1 MYRSGNPALNDLT
14 FEKSAYKEV
23 SWWEDSESNLMSMNG
38 VVDKTALLLTIVT
51 LTAIAVYL
59 TVPISLFLS
68 LLGAIVG
75 FVVALI
81 IIFSGSMNPI
91 LICTYAACQGLFL
104 GGITWIIEYQYNAP
118 GLGIVAAVLTFLILG
133 VMLSIY
139 RAGLISWNKNMQIAV
154 TSSMVAILLIY
165 LVSFIGSFVGFEVPL
180 IHGNGAVGIAFSVF
194 VVGIASLCLV
204 ADFDFIERGVE
215 RGAPKQL
222 EWRAAFGL
230 LVTLIWLYLEILE
243 LLAKLAASRR

>member
-14 FEKSAYKEV
+14 FEKSAYKEA

-59 TVPISLFLS
+59 TVPTFLFLS

-81 IIFSGSMNPI
+81 IIFSGSMNPT

-104 GGITWIIEYQYNAP
+104 GGITWIIEKQVDAP
-118 GLGIVAAVLTFLILG
+118 GLGILAAVLTLLILG

-165 LVSFIGSFVGFEVPL
+165 LVSFIGSFVGFEVPWVE
-180 IHGNGAVGIAFSVF
+180 GNGTVGIAFSVF
-194 VVGIASLCLV
+194 VIGIASLCLV

-230 LVTLIWLYLEILE
+230 LVTLIWLYLEILK
-243 LLAKLAASRR
+243 LLAKLASRR

>member
-1 MYRSGNPALNDLT
+1 MYRSGNPALNDST
-14 FEKSAYKEV
+14 FEKSAYKEA

-59 TVPISLFLS
+59 TVPTFLFLS

-81 IIFSGSMNPI
+81 IIFSGSMNPT

-104 GGITWIIEYQYNAP
+104 GGITWIIEKQVDAP
-118 GLGIVAAVLTFLILG
+118 GLGIVAAVLTLLILG

-180 IHGNGAVGIAFSVF
+180 IHGNGTVGIAFSVF

-230 LVTLIWLYLEILE
+230 LVTLIWLYLEILK
-243 LLAKLAASRR
+243 LLAKLASRR

>member
-1 MYRSGNPALNDLT
+1 MYRSGNPALNDST

-23 SWWEDSESNLMSMNG
+23 SWGEGSESNLMSLNG

-51 LTAIAVYL
+51 FTAIAVYL
-59 TVPISLFLS
+59 TAPTFLLLTLF
-68 LLGAIVG
+68 GGIVG

-104 GGITWIIEYQYNAP
+104 GGITWIIEKEVGYP
-118 GLGIVAAVLTFLILG
+118 GLGILAAVLTLLILG
-133 VMLSIY
+133 VMISIY
-139 RAGLISWNKNMQIAV
+139 RAGLISWNKNLQIAV

-165 LVSFIGSFVGFEVPL
+165 LVSFIGSFVGFEIPL
-180 IHGNGAVGIAFSVF
+180 IHGNGIVGIGFSVF

-230 LVTLIWLYLEILE
+230 LVTLIWLYLEILK
-243 LLAKLAASRR
+243 LLAKLASRR

>member
-1 MYRSGNPALNDLT
+1 MYRSGNPALNDST

-59 TVPISLFLS
+59 TAPTFLFLT

-75 FVVALI
+75 FVVAMI
-81 IIFSGSMNPI
+81 IIFSGSMNPT

-104 GGITWIIEYQYNAP
+104 GGITWIIEREVEYP
-118 GLGIVAAVLTFLILG
+118 GLGIVAAVLTLLILG
-133 VMLSIY
+133 VMISIY
-139 RAGLISWNKNMQIAV
+139 RAGLISWNKNLQIAV

-165 LVSFIGSFVGFEVPL
+165 LVSFVGSFVGFEIPL
-180 IHGNGAVGIAFSVF
+180 IHGNGIVGIGFSVF

-204 ADFDFIERGVE
+204 ADFDFIEKGVE

-230 LVTLIWLYLEILE
+230 LVTLIWLYLEILK
-243 LLAKLAASRR
+243 LLAKLASRR

>member
-1 MYRSGNPALNDLT
+1 MYRSGNPALNDST

-59 TVPISLFLS
+59 TVPTFLFLS

-81 IIFSGSMNPI
+81 IIFSGSMNPT

-104 GGITWIIEYQYNAP
+104 GGITWIIEKQVDAP

-230 LVTLIWLYLEILE
+230 LVTLIWLYLEILK
-243 LLAKLAASRR
+243 LLAKLAPRK

>member
-1 MYRSGNPALNDLT
+1 
-14 FEKSAYKEV
+14 
-23 SWWEDSESNLMSMNG
+23 
-38 VVDKTALLLTIVT
+38 
-51 LTAIAVYL
+51 
-59 TVPISLFLS
+59 
-68 LLGAIVG
+68 
-75 FVVALI
+75 
-81 IIFSGSMNPI
+81 MNPI

-104 GGITWIIEYQYNAP
+104 GGITWIIEKQVDAP
-118 GLGIVAAVLTFLILG
+118 GLGIVAAVLTLLILG

-139 RAGLISWNKNMQIAV
+139 RAGLISWNENMQIAV

-230 LVTLIWLYLEILE
+230 LVTLIWLYLEILK
-243 LLAKLAASRR
+243 LLAKLVASNK

>member
-1 MYRSGNPALNDLT
+1 MYRSGNPALNDST

-59 TVPISLFLS
+59 TAPTFLFLT

-81 IIFSGSMNPI
+81 IIFSGSMNPT

-104 GGITWIIEYQYNAP
+104 GGITWIIEKQVDYP
-118 GLGIVAAVLTFLILG
+118 GLGIVAAVLTLLILG

-165 LVSFIGSFVGFEVPL
+165 LVSFIGSFVGFEIPL
-180 IHGNGAVGIAFSVF
+180 IHGNGIVGIGFSVF

-204 ADFDFIERGVE
+204 ADFDFIEKGVE

-230 LVTLIWLYLEILE
+230 LVTLIWLYLEILK
-243 LLAKLAASRR
+243 LLAKLASRR

>member
-1 MYRSGNPALNDLT
+1 MYRSGNPALNDST

-59 TVPISLFLS
+59 TAPTFLFLT

-75 FVVALI
+75 FVVAMI
-81 IIFSGSMNPI
+81 IIFSGSMNPT

-104 GGITWIIEYQYNAP
+104 GGITWIIEREVGYP
-118 GLGIVAAVLTFLILG
+118 GLGIVAAVLTLLILG
-133 VMLSIY
+133 VMISIY
-139 RAGLISWNKNMQIAV
+139 RAGLISWNKNLQIAV

-165 LVSFIGSFVGFEVPL
+165 LVSFVGSFVGFEIPL
-180 IHGNGAVGIAFSVF
+180 IHGNGIVGIGFSVF

-230 LVTLIWLYLEILE
+230 LVTLIWLYLEILK
-243 LLAKLAASRR
+243 LLAKLASRR

>member
-1 MYRSGNPALNDLT
+1 MYRSGNPALNDST
-14 FEKSAYKEV
+14 FEKSAYKEA

-59 TVPISLFLS
+59 TVPTFLFLS

-81 IIFSGSMNPI
+81 IIFSGSMNPT

-104 GGITWIIEYQYNAP
+104 GGITWIIEKQVGYP
-118 GLGIVAAVLTFLILG
+118 GLGIVAAVLTLLILG

-230 LVTLIWLYLEILE
+230 LVTLIWLYLEILK
-243 LLAKLAASRR
+243 LLAKLASRR

>member
-1 MYRSGNPALNDLT
+1 MYRSGNPALNDST
-14 FEKSAYKEV
+14 FEKSAYNEV

-38 VVDKTALLLTIVT
+38 VVDKTALLLIIVT

-59 TVPISLFLS
+59 TAPTFLFLT

-75 FVVALI
+75 FVVAMI
-81 IIFSGSMNPI
+81 IIFSGSMNPT

-104 GGITWIIEYQYNAP
+104 GGITWIIEKQVNYP
-118 GLGIVAAVLTFLILG
+118 GLGIIAAVLTLLILG

-139 RAGLISWNKNMQIAV
+139 RAGLISWNKNLQIAV

-165 LVSFIGSFVGFEVPL
+165 LVSFVGSFVGFEIPL
-180 IHGNGAVGIAFSVF
+180 IHGNGIVGIGFSVF

-230 LVTLIWLYLEILE
+230 LVTLIWLYLEILK
-243 LLAKLAASRR
+243 LLAKLASRR

>member
-1 MYRSGNPALNDLT
+1 
-14 FEKSAYKEV
+14 
-23 SWWEDSESNLMSMNG
+23 
-38 VVDKTALLLTIVT
+38 
-51 LTAIAVYL
+51 
-59 TVPISLFLS
+59 
-68 LLGAIVG
+68 
-75 FVVALI
+75 
-81 IIFSGSMNPI
+81 
-91 LICTYAACQGLFL
+91 
-104 GGITWIIEYQYNAP
+104 
-118 GLGIVAAVLTFLILG
+118 
-133 VMLSIY
+133 MLSIY

-230 LVTLIWLYLEILE
+230 LVTLIWLYLEILK
-243 LLAKLAASRR
+243 LLAKLASRR

>member
-1 MYRSGNPALNDLT
+1 MYRSGNPALNDST
-14 FEKSAYKEV
+14 FEKSAYKEA

-59 TVPISLFLS
+59 TVPISLFLTF
-68 LLGAIVG
+68 LGAIVG

-81 IIFSGSMNPI
+81 IIFSGSMNPT

-104 GGITWIIEYQYNAP
+104 GGITWIIEKQVDAP
-118 GLGIVAAVLTFLILG
+118 GLGIIAAVLTLLILG

-180 IHGNGAVGIAFSVF
+180 IHGNGIVGIAFSVF

-243 LLAKLAASRR
+243 LLAKLASRR

>member
-81 IIFSGSMNPI
+81 IIFSGSMNPT

-104 GGITWIIEYQYNAP
+104 GGITWIIEKQYDAP
-118 GLGIVAAVLTFLILG
+118 GLGILAAVLTFLILG

-230 LVTLIWLYLEILE
+230 LVTLIWLYLEILK
-243 LLAKLAASRR
+243 LLAKLAPRK

>member
-1 MYRSGNPALNDLT
+1 MYRSGNPALNDST

-59 TVPISLFLS
+59 TAPTFLFLT

-75 FVVALI
+75 FVVAII
-81 IIFSGSMNPI
+81 IIFSGSMNPT

-104 GGITWIIEYQYNAP
+104 GGITWIIEKQVDYP
-118 GLGIVAAVLTFLILG
+118 GLGIVAAVLTLLILG

-165 LVSFIGSFVGFEVPL
+165 LVSFIGSFVGFEIPL
-180 IHGNGAVGIAFSVF
+180 IHGNGIVGIGFSVF

-230 LVTLIWLYLEILE
+230 LVTLIWLYLEILK
-243 LLAKLAASRR
+243 LLAKLASRR

>member
-1 MYRSGNPALNDLT
+1 MYRSGNPALNDST

-81 IIFSGSMNPI
+81 IIFSGSMNPT

-104 GGITWIIEYQYNAP
+104 GGITWIIEKQYDAP
-118 GLGIVAAVLTFLILG
+118 GLGILAAVLTFLILG

-230 LVTLIWLYLEILE
+230 LVTLIWLYLEILK

>member
-1 MYRSGNPALNDLT
+1 MYRSGNPALNDST

-59 TVPISLFLS
+59 TVPTFLFLS

-81 IIFSGSMNPI
+81 IIFSGSMNPT

-104 GGITWIIEYQYNAP
+104 GGITWIIEKQVDAP
-118 GLGIVAAVLTFLILG
+118 GLGIVAAVLTLLILG

-230 LVTLIWLYLEILE
+230 LVTLIWLYLEILK
-243 LLAKLAASRR
+243 LLAKLASRR

>member
-1 MYRSGNPALNDLT
+1 MYRSGNPALNDST

-23 SWWEDSESNLMSMNG
+23 SWWEGSESNLMSMNG

-51 LTAIAVYL
+51 FTAIAVYL
-59 TVPISLFLS
+59 TAPTFLFLT
-68 LLGAIVG
+68 LFGAIVG
-75 FVVALI
+75 FVVAII

-104 GGITWIIEYQYNAP
+104 GGITWIIEKEVGYP
-118 GLGIVAAVLTFLILG
+118 GLGILAAVLTLLILG
-133 VMLSIY
+133 VMISIY

-165 LVSFIGSFVGFEVPL
+165 LVSFFGSFLGFEIPL
-180 IHGNGAVGIAFSVF
+180 IHGNGIVGIGFSVF

-230 LVTLIWLYLEILE
+230 LVTLIWLYLEILK
-243 LLAKLAASRR
+243 LLAKLASRR

>member
-1 MYRSGNPALNDLT
+1 MYRSGNPALNDST

-59 TVPISLFLS
+59 TVPTFLFLS

-81 IIFSGSMNPI
+81 IIFSGSMNPT

-104 GGITWIIEYQYNAP
+104 GGITWIIEKQVDAP
-118 GLGIVAAVLTFLILG
+118 GLGIVAAVLTLLILG

-180 IHGNGAVGIAFSVF
+180 IHGNGTVGIAFSVF

-230 LVTLIWLYLEILE
+230 LVTLIWLYLEILK
-243 LLAKLAASRR
+243 LLAKLASRR

>member
-1 MYRSGNPALNDLT
+1 MYRSGNPALNDST

-59 TVPISLFLS
+59 TAPTFLFLT

-75 FVVALI
+75 FVVAMI
-81 IIFSGSMNPI
+81 IIFSGSMNPT

-104 GGITWIIEYQYNAP
+104 GGITWIIERQVGYP
-118 GLGIVAAVLTFLILG
+118 GLGIVAAVLTLLILG
-133 VMLSIY
+133 VMISIY
-139 RAGLISWNKNMQIAV
+139 RAGLISWNKNLQIAV

-165 LVSFIGSFVGFEVPL
+165 LVSFVGSFVGFEIPL
-180 IHGNGAVGIAFSVF
+180 IHGNGIVGIGFSVF

-230 LVTLIWLYLEILE
+230 LVTLIWLYLEILK
-243 LLAKLAASRR
+243 LLAKLASRR

>member
-1 MYRSGNPALNDLT
+1 MYRSGNPALNDST
-14 FEKSAYKEV
+14 FEKSAYKEA

-59 TVPISLFLS
+59 TVPTFLFLS

-81 IIFSGSMNPI
+81 IIFSGSMNPT

-104 GGITWIIEYQYNAP
+104 GGITWIIEKQVDAP
-118 GLGIVAAVLTFLILG
+118 GLGIVAAVLTLLILG

-230 LVTLIWLYLEILE
+230 LVTLIWLYLEILK
-243 LLAKLAASRR
+243 LLAKLASRR

>member
-1 MYRSGNPALNDLT
+1 MYRSGNPALNDST

-59 TVPISLFLS
+59 TAPTFLFLT

-81 IIFSGSMNPI
+81 IIFSGSMNPT

-104 GGITWIIEYQYNAP
+104 GGITWIIEKQVEYP
-118 GLGIVAAVLTFLILG
+118 GLGIVAAVLTLLILG

-165 LVSFIGSFVGFEVPL
+165 LVSFIGSFVGFEIPL
-180 IHGNGAVGIAFSVF
+180 IHGNGIVGIGFSVF

-230 LVTLIWLYLEILE
+230 VVTLIWLYLEILK
-243 LLAKLAASRR
+243 LLAKLASRR

>member
-1 MYRSGNPALNDLT
+1 MYRSGNPALNDST
-14 FEKSAYKEV
+14 FEKSAYKEA

-59 TVPISLFLS
+59 TVPTFLFLS

-81 IIFSGSMNPI
+81 IIFSGSMNPT

-104 GGITWIIEYQYNAP
+104 GGITWIIEKQVDAP
-118 GLGIVAAVLTFLILG
+118 GLGIVAAVLTLLILG

-180 IHGNGAVGIAFSVF
+180 IHGNGAVGIAFSIF

-230 LVTLIWLYLEILE
+230 LVTLIWLYLEILK
-243 LLAKLAASRR
+243 LLAKLASRR

>member
-1 MYRSGNPALNDLT
+1 MYRSGNPALNDST

-23 SWWEDSESNLMSMNG
+23 SWWEGSESNLMSMNG

-51 LTAIAVYL
+51 FTAIAVYL
-59 TVPISLFLS
+59 TAPTFLFLT

-75 FVVALI
+75 FVVAMI

-104 GGITWIIEYQYNAP
+104 GGITWIIEKEVGYP
-118 GLGIVAAVLTFLILG
+118 GLGILAAVLTLLILG
-133 VMLSIY
+133 VMISIY

-165 LVSFIGSFVGFEVPL
+165 LVSFFGSFLGFEIPL
-180 IHGNGAVGIAFSVF
+180 IHGNGIVGIGFSVF

-230 LVTLIWLYLEILE
+230 LVTLIWLYLEILK
-243 LLAKLAASRR
+243 LLAKLASRR

>member
-1 MYRSGNPALNDLT
+1 MYRSGNPALNDST
-14 FEKSAYKEV
+14 FEKSAYTEA

-59 TVPISLFLS
+59 TVPTFLFLS

-81 IIFSGSMNPI
+81 IIFSGSMNPT

-104 GGITWIIEYQYNAP
+104 GGITWIIEKQVDAP
-118 GLGIVAAVLTFLILG
+118 GLGIVAAVLTLLILG

-230 LVTLIWLYLEILE
+230 LITLIWLYLEILK
-243 LLAKLAASRR
+243 LLAKLASRR

>member
-1 MYRSGNPALNDLT
+1 MYRSGNPALNDST
-14 FEKSAYKEV
+14 FEKSAYKET

-59 TVPISLFLS
+59 TVPTFLFLS
-68 LLGAIVG
+68 VLGAIVG

-81 IIFSGSMNPI
+81 IIFSGSMNPT

-104 GGITWIIEYQYNAP
+104 GGITWIIEKQVDAP
-118 GLGIVAAVLTFLILG
+118 GLGIVAAVLTLLILG

-180 IHGNGAVGIAFSVF
+180 IHGNGTVGIAFSVF

-230 LVTLIWLYLEILE
+230 LVTLIWLYLEILK
-243 LLAKLAASRR
+243 LLAKLASRK

>member
-1 MYRSGNPALNDLT
+1 MYRSGNPALNDST
-14 FEKSAYKEV
+14 FEKSAYKET

-59 TVPISLFLS
+59 TVPISLFLTF
-68 LLGAIVG
+68 LGAIVG

-91 LICTYAACQGLFL
+91 LICTYAVCQGLFL
-104 GGITWIIEYQYNAP
+104 GGITWIIEKQVDAP
-118 GLGIVAAVLTFLILG
+118 GLGIIAAVLTLLILG

-180 IHGNGAVGIAFSVF
+180 IHGNGIVGIAFSVF

-243 LLAKLAASRR
+243 LLAKLASRR

>member
-1 MYRSGNPALNDLT
+1 MYRSGNPALNDST
-14 FEKSAYKEV
+14 FEKSAYKEA

-59 TVPISLFLS
+59 TVPISLFLTF
-68 LLGAIVG
+68 LGAIVG

-91 LICTYAACQGLFL
+91 LICTYAVCQGLFL
-104 GGITWIIEYQYNAP
+104 GGITWIIEKQVDAP
-118 GLGIVAAVLTFLILG
+118 GLGIIAAVLTLLILG

-165 LVSFIGSFVGFEVPL
+165 LASFIGSFVGFEVPL
-180 IHGNGAVGIAFSVF
+180 IHGNGIVGIAFSVF

-243 LLAKLAASRR
+243 LLAKLASRR

>member
-81 IIFSGSMNPI
+81 IIFSSSMNPI

-104 GGITWIIEYQYNAP
+104 GGITWIIEDQYNAP

-165 LVSFIGSFVGFEVPL
+165 LVSFIGSFVDFEVPL
-180 IHGNGAVGIAFSVF
+180 IHDNGAVGIAFSVF

-230 LVTLIWLYLEILE
+230 LVTLIWLYLEILK
-243 LLAKLAASRR
+243 LLAKLVPSR

>member
-1 MYRSGNPALNDLT
+1 MYRSGNPALNDST
-14 FEKSAYKEV
+14 FEKSAYTEA

-59 TVPISLFLS
+59 TAPTFLFLT

-81 IIFSGSMNPI
+81 IIFSGSMNPT

-104 GGITWIIEYQYNAP
+104 GGITWIIEKQVGHP
-118 GLGIVAAVLTFLILG
+118 GLGIVAAVLTLLILG

-165 LVSFIGSFVGFEVPL
+165 LVSFIGSFVGFEIPL
-180 IHGNGAVGIAFSVF
+180 IHGNGAVGIAFSIF

-230 LVTLIWLYLEILE
+230 LVTLIWLYLEILK
-243 LLAKLAASRR
+243 LLAKLASRR

>member
-1 MYRSGNPALNDLT
+1 MYRSGNPALNDST
-14 FEKSAYKEV
+14 FEKSAYKET

-81 IIFSGSMNPI
+81 IIFSGSMNPT

-104 GGITWIIEYQYNAP
+104 GGITWIIEKQVDAP
-118 GLGIVAAVLTFLILG
+118 GLGIVAAVLTLLILG

-180 IHGNGAVGIAFSVF
+180 IHGNGTVGIAFSVF

-230 LVTLIWLYLEILE
+230 LVTLIWLYLEILK
-243 LLAKLAASRR
+243 LLAKLASRK

>member
-1 MYRSGNPALNDLT
+1 MYRSGNPALNDST

-59 TVPISLFLS
+59 TAPTFLFLT
-68 LLGAIVG
+68 LLGGIVG

-81 IIFSGSMNPI
+81 IIFSGSMNPT

-104 GGITWIIEYQYNAP
+104 GGITWIIERQVDYP
-118 GLGIVAAVLTFLILG
+118 GLGIVAAVLTLLILG

-165 LVSFIGSFVGFEVPL
+165 LVSFIGSFVGFEIPL
-180 IHGNGAVGIAFSVF
+180 IHGNGIVGIGFSVF

-204 ADFDFIERGVE
+204 ADFDFIEKGVE

-230 LVTLIWLYLEILE
+230 LVTLIWLYLEILK
-243 LLAKLAASRR
+243 LLAKLASRR

>member
-1 MYRSGNPALNDLT
+1 MYRSGNPALNDST

-59 TVPISLFLS
+59 TAPTFLFLT

-75 FVVALI
+75 FVVAMI
-81 IIFSGSMNPI
+81 IMFSGSMNPT

-104 GGITWIIEYQYNAP
+104 GGITWIIEKQVNYP
-118 GLGIVAAVLTFLILG
+118 GLGIIAAVLTLLILG

-139 RAGLISWNKNMQIAV
+139 RAGLISWNKNLQIAV

-165 LVSFIGSFVGFEVPL
+165 LVSFVGSFVGFEIPL
-180 IHGNGAVGIAFSVF
+180 IHGNGIVGIGFSVF

-230 LVTLIWLYLEILE
+230 LVTLIWLYLEILK
-243 LLAKLAASRR
+243 LLAKLASRR

>member
-1 MYRSGNPALNDLT
+1 MYRSGNPALNDST

-59 TVPISLFLS
+59 TAPTFLFLT

-75 FVVALI
+75 FVVAII

-104 GGITWIIEYQYNAP
+104 GGITWIIEKEVGYP
-118 GLGIVAAVLTFLILG
+118 GLGILAAVLTLLILG
-133 VMLSIY
+133 VMISIY
-139 RAGLISWNKNMQIAV
+139 RAGLISWNKNLQIAV

-165 LVSFIGSFVGFEVPL
+165 LVSFIGSFVGFEIPL
-180 IHGNGAVGIAFSVF
+180 IHGNGIVGIGFSVF

-230 LVTLIWLYLEILE
+230 VVTLIWLYLEILK
-243 LLAKLAASRR
+243 LLAKLASRR